1 MVGTFL
7 SDDEMEKD
15 IQTLQVIVGQAL
27 DLISA
32 FIDFLWTSSVSLPVL
47 IFVGVTIVAFLLGLL
62 LGGISKHGDE
72 EAFEDSREKGADRVV
87 LDLERLT
94 PLGLSAQEE
103 EETQAMDISGLRPD
117 ELTDRSVRSDQR
129 DQLRRGAAPERQ

>member
-1 MVGTFL
+1 
-7 SDDEMEKD
+7 MEKD

-72 EAFEDSREKGADRVV
+72 EAFEDSREKRADRVV

-94 PLGLSAQEE
+94 PLGLSAEE
-103 EETQAMDISGLRPD
+103 EAESEVMDISSLRQTKRIERIKQGNPGGQEQPD
-117 ELTDRSVRSDQR
+117 ATSQR
-129 DQLRRGAAPERQ
+129 

>member
-7 SDDEMEKD
+7 SGDEMEKA

-47 IFVGVTIVAFLLGLL
+47 SFVGIIMVAFLLGLL
-62 LGGISKHGDE
+62 LGRISRHGDE
-72 EAFEDSREKGADRVV
+72 EAIEDVRERGADRVV

-94 PLGLSAQEE
+94 PLGLSAEEE
-103 EETQAMDISGLRPD
+103 EETQAMDISRLRPD
-117 ELTDRSVRSDQR
+117 EVTDKTARGDHPDR
-129 DQLRRGAAPERQ
+129 LRQGSAPERQ